1 MKIQLLSC
9 NAQRPNARAIAK
21 MLEEIAQ
28 DIDGYSAREST
39 DILLNGT
46 PIEIEVADKTTG
58 SAFRAIR
65 KLEIDYEI
73 ME

>member
-1 MKIQLLSC
+1 MIIQLLSC
-9 NAQRPNARAIAK
+9 NAQRPNARAISK

-28 DIDGYSAREST
+28 DMDAYSAREST

-46 PIEIEVADKTTG
+46 AIEIEVADKTSG

-65 KLEIDYEI
+65 KLGIEYEI